1 MEAEKI
7 FQEVIKSDE
16 MQTLFGVRKD
26 DLQNE
31 SWEGTT
37 NNHVVEYIKDI
48 INGVE
53 HRKSDVAI
61 YQAILKKK
69 P

>member
-7 FQEVIKSDE
+7 FQTVIESDE
-16 MQTLFGVRKD
+16 MQTLFGISKAE
-26 DLQNE
+26 LKNE

-48 INGVE
+48 IYGVE
-53 HRKSDVAI
+53 HRKSDIAI